1 MRDGKLVVAQIGCGK
16 FAEHEDLPNITALDN
31 LLLKWVCDLDLDR
44 ATEIKEKYNAE
55 KVTADFKEICAD
67 PEVDLIK
74 IATSH
79 EIHLPIVECAAAAGK
94 HIFCEKPM
102 AMRDEE
108 AWRIMKAVRRHGV
121 KLCVDLNRRMSPAL
135 QALKKSVNEHLANPV
150 HSPWRY
156 IETVREPLPEEEQK
170 HMLIRIQDESS
181 SYGLQH
187 VDPLIGGGEIIGE
200 SVHWLDVAC
209 WFFAPAIPVEITAW
223 GSSRLSH
230 GINLKFS
237 NGDDMTLTFSCSGT
251 FDYPKEL
258 FEVTAGN
265 AFFRSEFFVEN
276 NTYGVPGTQK
286 ECFPMK
292 HYSGSIKEEGFAAY
306 MAKYRER
313 YENFSGNAKS
323 IEVNK
328 PFEVDKGHLNM
339 WKAFVDAI
347 LNDKPSPCDE
357 LAGFQ
362 STYLAQLAIRSIE
375 SRQTLPVPVE
385 RYIPAIFI
393 R

>member
-1 MRDGKLVVAQIGCGK
+1 MRNGKLVVAQIGCGK
-16 FAEHEDLPNITALDN
+16 FAEFQDLPNIAAIPQLQ
-31 LLLKWVCDLDLDR
+31 LKWLCDLDTER
-44 ATEIKEKYNAE
+44 AGELSRRYGAE
-55 KVTADFKEICAD
+55 KVTSDFREICAD

-79 EIHLPIVECAAAAGK
+79 EIHLPIIECAASAGK
-94 HIFCEKPM
+94 HVFCEKPM

-108 AWRIMKAVRRHGV
+108 AWKIIRTVRKNGI
-121 KLCVDLNRRMSPAL
+121 KLCVDLNRRMSPAP
-135 QALKKSVNEHLANPV
+135 QALKRNVEEHLKNPV

-156 IETVREPLPEEEQK
+156 IETARTPLAEEEYK
-170 HMLIRIQDESS
+170 HMMIRIQDESS

-187 VDPLIGGGEIIGE
+187 LDPLIGGGEIIGE

-209 WFFAPAIPVEITAW
+209 WFFAPAVPVEITAW

-230 GINLKFS
+230 GINVKFS
-237 NGDDMTLTFSCSGT
+237 SGDDMTLTFSCSGT

-258 FEVTAGN
+258 FEVAAGN

-276 NTYGVPGTQK
+276 NTYGVPGAET
-286 ECFPMK
+286 EYFPMK
-292 HYSGSIKEEGFAAY
+292 HYSGNIAEEGFNAY
-306 MAKYRER
+306 IAKYHER
-313 YENFSGNAKS
+313 LQGFAGNSKTLENS
-323 IEVNK
+323 K

-339 WKAFVDAI
+339 WRAFVDAV

-357 LAGFQ
+357 LDGFR

-375 SRQTLPVPVE
+375 CRQTLPVPVE
-385 RYIPAIFI
+385 RWTPAIFI